1 MVLEDSWSE
10 KPPPSDE
17 DSYSSS
23 GSGSSPRIKIN
34 TDGFSKPL
42 PIIGTL
48 FGYSDQFMA
57 QLIQTRLRNMANV
70 LQRQPD
76 IEEITAL
83 AFWTSKQVSIMS
95 YGPVVGVAGGCWRA
109 WQTADTF
116 RFPFFQPNLETFQKE
131 AFPHARMPILRG
143 NRAIQAWHLARTF
156 SYGACGNF
164 FSTMF
169 FGSYSVSVAT
179 VGETSDKRLKD
190 YVEAVRKQGQQRS
203 GKLPGLP
210 DQRQPPVPVGGHGQ
224 DDASPTGGM
233 FGGAESESPQE
244 QPQWKPPPQS
254 RPTPVQTQAPE
265 PQSQPFDVFGED
277 PRTAA
282 QQSAIPDTQAS
293 QPRGSAWERLRR
305 GQQSGVQ
312 GGGWDAVRQ
321 TQGPGQ
327 SEWSKQQA
335 QSQRDQKQGSTFG
348 ESYSISKTDE
358 ERSYAKEEAQR
369 EFDAQ
374 VERERRAGFCWE
386 PEKVVMNDN
395 STKTKPDFWHTLQ
408 MKTDMSFLIR
418 WLVHEKLN
426 FELPKILAAQAR
438 LAPR

>member
-17 DSYSSS
+17 DSYSSSGS

-57 QLIQTRLRNMANV
+57 QLIQTRLQHMANV

-95 YGPVVGVAGGCWRA
+95 YGPFVGVAGGCWRA

-210 DQRQPPVPVGGHGQ
+210 DQRQPPVPVGGQGQ

-233 FGGAESESPQE
+233 FGGAESETPQE
-244 QPQWKPPPQS
+244 QPQWEPPPQS
-254 RPTPVQTQAPE
+254 RPTPVPTQAPE

-277 PRTAA
+277 PPTAA

-305 GQQSGVQ
+305 GQQPGAQ

-374 VERERRAGFCWE
+374 VERERRGGDFAGNQ
-386 PEKVVMNDN
+386 K
-395 STKTKPDFWHTLQ
+395 
-408 MKTDMSFLIR
+408 R
-418 WLVHEKLN
+418 W
-426 FELPKILAAQAR
+426 
-438 LAPR
+438 